1 MKESSSIN
9 DLIHRKLE
17 LSETFKKCQSL
28 INMQRL
34 MLIKEYG
41 VQNHHLL
48 EKYYLTGDMT
58 NKQSNEVINK
68 RIKNIFNLNN
78 YEQNI
83 KKEAWQKDL
92 TKMYLGL
99 NDENKGK
106 SENAFFDYNYN
117 NRNKKKEGLI
127 FIKNFFGKMKSA
139 KKIKNLYNKKN
150 SIIKSYQKNFF
161 DKIKK
166 NDDKNKKIITKE
178 EKEKEMNKI
187 WDTIKIKY
195 NSSFKD
201 ISKDDLHKKNI
212 QFFTEINNIR
222 KKYLFK
228 IKSPISR
235 NQKSKK
241 FFIPEIATSNSSK
254 VIFNSKF
261 KEYKNK
267 YRNKTKNEKLKKV
280 YEGKYKYMTLN
291 SESNK
296 LSRKNFEMPELLEER
311 KIRLFKKNNKIFLS
325 PLHFSKYVQMT
336 EIKNNLIKEGF
347 LDKDVFKIC
356 NKKI

>member
-161 DKIKK
+161 DKMKK

-201 ISKDDLHKKNI
+201 ISEDDLHKKNI

-222 KKYLFK
+222 KKNLFK

-235 NQKSKK
+235 NQKS
-241 FFIPEIATSNSSK
+241 
-254 VIFNSKF
+254 
-261 KEYKNK
+261 
-267 YRNKTKNEKLKKV
+267 NKTKNEKLKKV